1 MLTYGDMTMASYYDI
16 QQKFAA
22 EAGVSG
28 WKSYIPTV
36 KDQPGTQTRSYIH
49 RRDRS
54 HNVAI
59 SSYHQVCICYRCQII
74 GKESLNHV

>member
-1 MLTYGDMTMASYYDI
+1 MRDVMLTYEDMSMGSYYDI

-36 KDQPGTQTRSYIH
+36 KDQPGMTH
-49 RRDRS
+49 RML
-54 HNVAI
+54 H
-59 SSYHQVCICYRCQII
+59 SSKQ
-74 GKESLNHV
+74 